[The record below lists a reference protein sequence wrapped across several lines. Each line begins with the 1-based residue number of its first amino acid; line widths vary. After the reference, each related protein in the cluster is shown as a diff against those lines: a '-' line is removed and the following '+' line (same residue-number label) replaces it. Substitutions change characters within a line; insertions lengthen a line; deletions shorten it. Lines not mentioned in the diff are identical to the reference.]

1 MNFKSTIEQIMHG
14 YHLSAEEAF
23 SVMSNMGDGA
33 YNEGQNTALIIA
45 LSSRDLSLEEITGFR
60 NALLG
65 LSVKT
70 SITSYNAIDLCGTGG
85 DEKNTFNIS
94 TLASFVVAA
103 AGYKVAKHGNYG
115 VSSVSGS
122 SNVLEKLGYNFSSDS
137 SKLEKELNEL
147 NICFLHAPLFH
158 PALKNVSGVRKQLGI
173 KTIFNSLGPLV
184 NPARTQ
190 KQFVGVYNLKLAR
203 LYHYLLQ
210 QDKKDYV
217 VVHALDGYDEISLT
231 SPVQYYSSAGEQL
244 LQPTDFGLP
253 TNTQQQLY
261 GGETIDDALA
271 IFKKVIAN
279 QGTAA
284 QTNAVL
290 ANAAAGIQCFENNKS
305 LPECVAIAKE
315 AMANGKANQLLI
327 KLLEIQ

>member
-1 MNFKSTIEQIMHG
+1 MKFKTTIENITQG
-14 YHLSAEEAF
+14 YNLSIKEAYD
-23 SVMSNMGDGA
+23 VMSNIGNA
-33 YNEGQNTALIIA
+33 SYNDNQNTSLIIA
-45 LSSRDLSLEEITGFR
+45 LNSRDLTLSEITGFR
-60 NALLG
+60 NALLD

-70 SITSYNAIDLCGTGG
+70 SLTSYNAIDLCGTGG

-122 SNVLEKLGYNFSSDS
+122 SNILEKLGYNFSTDS
-137 SKLEKELNEL
+137 PKLEKELNEL

-158 PALKNVSGVRKQLGI
+158 PALKNVSPIRKQLGI

-184 NPARTQ
+184 NPAQTQ

-203 LYHYLLQ
+203 LYNYLLQ
-210 QDKKDYV
+210 QENKDYV

-231 SPVQYYSSAGEQL
+231 SSIQYFSSTGEKL
-244 LQPTDFGLP
+244 LNADDFNLP
-253 TNTQQQLY
+253 STSQQQLY
-261 GGETIDDALA
+261 GGDTLDEALY
-271 IFKKVIAN
+271 IFKSVIAN
-279 QGTAA
+279 KGTPA

-305 LPECVAIAKE
+305 LPECVAIAKDAIE
-315 AMANGKANQLLI
+315 SGKAN
-327 KLLEIQ
+327 KLLKKLIESQ

>member
-1 MNFKSTIEQIMHG
+1 MNFKSTIEQIMQG
-14 YHLSAEEAF
+14 YHLKGQEAF
-23 SVMSNMGDGA
+23 TVMSNIGDGV
-33 YNEGQNTALIIA
+33 YNESQKTALIIA

-60 NALLG
+60 NALLE

-70 SITSYNAIDLCGTGG
+70 SLTSYDAIDLCGTGG

-122 SNVLEKLGYNFSSDS
+122 SNVLEKLGYLFSADS
-137 SKLEKELNEL
+137 SKLERELNEL

-158 PALKNVSGVRKQLGI
+158 PALKNVSEARKQLGI

-184 NPARTQ
+184 NPAQTK
-190 KQFVGVYNLKLAR
+190 KQFVGVYNLRLAR

-210 QDKKDYV
+210 QEAKDYV

-231 SPVQYYSSAGEQL
+231 STVQYFSSRGEQL
-244 LQPTDFGLP
+244 LNSTDFCLP
-253 TNTQQQLY
+253 NNTQQQLY
-261 GGETIDDALA
+261 GGETLDDALT

-279 QGTAA
+279 QGTTS
-284 QTNAVL
+284 QINAVL

-315 AMANGKANQLLI
+315 ALVSGKANQLLN
-327 KLLEIQ
+327 KLIEIQ

>member
-60 NALLG
+60 NALLE

-315 AMANGKANQLLI
+315 ALANGKANQLLI

>member
-1 MNFKSTIEQIMHG
+1 MNFKSTIEQIMQG
-14 YHLSAEEAF
+14 YHLSASEAF
-23 SVMSNMGDGA
+23 SVMSKLGDGA
-33 YNEGQNTALIIA
+33 YNDSQKTALIIA
-45 LSSRDLSLEEITGFR
+45 LSSRDLSLEEIAGFR
-60 NALLG
+60 NALLE

-70 SITSYNAIDLCGTGG
+70 TLTSYNAIDLCGTGG

-122 SNVLEKLGYNFSSDS
+122 SNVLEKLGYKFSADS
-137 SKLEKELNEL
+137 SKLERELNEL

-158 PALKNVSGVRKQLGI
+158 PALKNVSDTRKQLGI

-184 NPARTQ
+184 NPARTK

-210 QDKKDYV
+210 QDAKDYV

-231 SPVQYYSSAGEQL
+231 SSVQYFSSTGEQL
-244 LQPTDFGLP
+244 LEPSDFGLVM
-253 TNTQQQLY
+253 NTQQQLY
-261 GGETIDDALA
+261 GGETLDDALA

-279 QGTAA
+279 EGTAA

-290 ANAAAGIQCFENNKS
+290 ANAAAGIQCFESPKS
-305 LPECVAIAKE
+305 LPECVAIANE
-315 AMANGKANQLLI
+315 AIVSGKANQLLK
-327 KLLEIQ
+327 KLIEIQ

>member
-1 MNFKSTIEQIMHG
+1 MNFKTTIEQIMQG
-14 YHLSAEEAF
+14 YHLAASEAF
-23 SVMSNMGDGA
+23 SVMSNIGDGA
-33 YNEGQNTALIIA
+33 YNESQKTALIIA

-60 NALLG
+60 NALLE

-70 SITSYNAIDLCGTGG
+70 NLTSYNAIDLCGTGG
-85 DEKNTFNIS
+85 DGKNTFNIS
-94 TLASFVVAA
+94 TLASFVVAS

-122 SNVLEKLGYNFSSDS
+122 SNVLENLGYHFSADS
-137 SKLEKELNEL
+137 SKLERELNEL

-158 PALKNVSGVRKQLGI
+158 PALKNVSDIRKQLGI

-184 NPARTQ
+184 NPAQTK

-203 LYHYLLQ
+203 LYNYLLQ
-210 QDKKDYV
+210 QETKDYV

-231 SPVQYYSSAGEQL
+231 SSAQYFSSKGEQL
-244 LQPTDFGLP
+244 LNPVDFGLP
-253 TNTQQQLY
+253 TNTKQQLY
-261 GGETIDDALA
+261 GGETLEDALT

-279 QGTAA
+279 EGTAA

-290 ANAAAGIQCFENNKS
+290 ANAAAGIQCFENNKT

-315 AMANGKANQLLI
+315 ALESGKANQLLK
-327 KLLEIQ
+327 KLIEIQ

>member
-1 MNFKSTIEQIMHG
+1 MNFKSTIEQIMQG
-14 YHLSAEEAF
+14 YHLSASEAF
-23 SVMSNMGDGA
+23 SVMSKLGDGA
-33 YNEGQNTALIIA
+33 YNDSQKTALIIA
-45 LSSRDLSLEEITGFR
+45 LSSRDLSLEEIAGFR
-60 NALLG
+60 NALLE

-70 SITSYNAIDLCGTGG
+70 TLTSYNAIDLCGTGG

-122 SNVLEKLGYNFSSDS
+122 SNVLEKLGYKFSADS
-137 SKLEKELNEL
+137 SKLERELNEL

-158 PALKNVSGVRKQLGI
+158 PALKNVSDTRKQLGI

-184 NPARTQ
+184 NPARTK

-210 QDKKDYV
+210 QDAKDYV

-231 SPVQYYSSAGEQL
+231 SSVQYFSSTGEQL
-244 LQPTDFGLP
+244 LEPSGFGLEM
-253 TNTQQQLY
+253 NTQQQLY
-261 GGETIDDALA
+261 GGETLDDALA

-279 QGTAA
+279 EGTAA

-315 AMANGKANQLLI
+315 AIVSGKANQLLK
-327 KLLEIQ
+327 KLIEIQ

>member
-1 MNFKSTIEQIMHG
+1 MKFKTTIENITQG
-14 YHLSAEEAF
+14 YNLSIKEAYD
-23 SVMSNMGDGA
+23 VMSNIGNA
-33 YNEGQNTALIIA
+33 SYNDNQNTSLIIA
-45 LSSRDLSLEEITGFR
+45 LNSRDLTLSEITGFR
-60 NALLG
+60 NALLD

-70 SITSYNAIDLCGTGG
+70 SLTSYNAIDLCGTGG

-122 SNVLEKLGYNFSSDS
+122 SNILEKLGYNFSTDS

-158 PALKNVSGVRKQLGI
+158 PALKNVSPIRKQLGI

-184 NPARTQ
+184 NPAQTQ

-203 LYHYLLQ
+203 LYNYLLQ
-210 QDKKDYV
+210 QENKDYV

-231 SPVQYYSSAGEQL
+231 SSIQYFSSTGEKL
-244 LQPTDFGLP
+244 LNADDFNLP
-253 TNTQQQLY
+253 STSQQQLY
-261 GGETIDDALA
+261 GGDTLDEALY
-271 IFKKVIAN
+271 IFKSVIAN
-279 QGTAA
+279 KGTPA

-305 LPECVAIAKE
+305 LPECVAIAKDAIE
-315 AMANGKANQLLI
+315 SGKAN
-327 KLLEIQ
+327 KLLKKLIESQ

>member
-1 MNFKSTIEQIMHG
+1 MNFKSTIEQIMQG
-14 YHLSAEEAF
+14 YHLSASEAF
-23 SVMSNMGDGA
+23 SVMSKLGDGA
-33 YNEGQNTALIIA
+33 YNDSQKTALIIA
-45 LSSRDLSLEEITGFR
+45 LSSRDLSLEEIAGFR
-60 NALLG
+60 NALLE

-70 SITSYNAIDLCGTGG
+70 TLTSYNAIDLCGTGG

-122 SNVLEKLGYNFSSDS
+122 SNVLEKLGYKFSADS
-137 SKLEKELNEL
+137 SKLERELNEL

-158 PALKNVSGVRKQLGI
+158 PALKNVSDTRKQLGI

-184 NPARTQ
+184 NPARTK

-210 QDKKDYV
+210 QDAKDYV

-231 SPVQYYSSAGEQL
+231 SSVQYFSSTGEQL
-244 LQPTDFGLP
+244 LEPSDFGLGM
-253 TNTQQQLY
+253 NTQQQLY
-261 GGETIDDALA
+261 GGETLDDALA

-279 QGTAA
+279 EGTAA
-284 QTNAVL
+284 QTDAVL
-290 ANAAAGIQCFENNKS
+290 ANAAAGIQCFEHNKS
-305 LPECVAIAKE
+305 LPECVAIAEE
-315 AMANGKANQLLI
+315 AIVSGKANQLLK
-327 KLLEIQ
+327 KLIEIQ

>member
-1 MNFKSTIEQIMHG
+1 MNFKSAIEQIMQG
-14 YHLSAEEAF
+14 YHFNAIEAF
-23 SVMSNMGDGA
+23 TVMSNIGDGA
-33 YNEGQNTALIIA
+33 YNESQKTALIIA
-45 LSSRDLSLEEITGFR
+45 LSSRDLSLEEIAGFR
-60 NALLG
+60 NALLE

-70 SITSYNAIDLCGTGG
+70 SLTSYDAIDLCGTGG
-85 DEKNTFNIS
+85 DERNTFNIS

-122 SNVLEKLGYNFSSDS
+122 SNVLEKLGYQFSTDS
-137 SKLEKELNEL
+137 SKLERELNDL

-158 PALKNVSGVRKQLGI
+158 PALKNVSETRKQLGI

-210 QDKKDYV
+210 QEAKDYV

-231 SPVQYYSSAGEQL
+231 SPVQYFSSTGEQL
-244 LQPTDFGLP
+244 LNSSDFGLP
-253 TNTQQQLY
+253 SITQQQLY
-261 GGETIDDALA
+261 GGETLEDALT

-279 QGTAA
+279 EGTIA

-290 ANAAAGIQCFENNKS
+290 ANAAAGIQCFEKNKS

-315 AMANGKANQLLI
+315 ALVSGKANQLLN
-327 KLLEIQ
+327 KLIEIQ

>member
-1 MNFKSTIEQIMHG
+1 MNFKSTIEQIMQG
-14 YHLSAEEAF
+14 YHLNGQDAF
-23 SVMSNMGDGA
+23 TVMSNIGDGA
-33 YNEGQNTALIIA
+33 YNESQKTALIIA
-45 LSSRDLSLEEITGFR
+45 LSSRDLSLEEIAGFR
-60 NALLG
+60 NALLE

-70 SITSYNAIDLCGTGG
+70 SLTSYDAIDLCGTGG
-85 DEKNTFNIS
+85 DERNTFNIS

-122 SNVLEKLGYNFSSDS
+122 SNVLEKLGYQFSTDS
-137 SKLEKELNEL
+137 SKLERELNDL

-158 PALKNVSGVRKQLGI
+158 PALKNVSETRKQLGI

-184 NPARTQ
+184 NPAQTK

-210 QDKKDYV
+210 QEAKDYV

-231 SPVQYYSSAGEQL
+231 SSVQYFSSRGEQL
-244 LQPTDFGLP
+244 LNSADFGLP
-253 TNTQQQLY
+253 NNTQQQLY
-261 GGETIDDALA
+261 GGENLGDALV
-271 IFKKVIAN
+271 IFKNVIAN
-279 QGTAA
+279 KGTTA

-315 AMANGKANQLLI
+315 ALVSGKANQLLN
-327 KLLEIQ
+327 KLIEIQ

>member
-1 MNFKSTIEQIMHG
+1 MNFKSTIEQIMQG
-14 YHLSAEEAF
+14 YHLSASEAF
-23 SVMSNMGDGA
+23 SVMSKLGDGA
-33 YNEGQNTALIIA
+33 YNDSQKTALIIA
-45 LSSRDLSLEEITGFR
+45 LSSRDLSLEEIAGFR
-60 NALLG
+60 NALLE

-70 SITSYNAIDLCGTGG
+70 TLTSYNAIDLCGTGG

-122 SNVLEKLGYNFSSDS
+122 SNVLEKLGYKFSADS
-137 SKLEKELNEL
+137 SKLERELNEL

-158 PALKNVSGVRKQLGI
+158 PALKNVSDTRKQLGI

-184 NPARTQ
+184 NPARTK

-210 QDKKDYV
+210 QDAKDYV

-231 SPVQYYSSAGEQL
+231 SSVQYFSSTGEQL
-244 LQPTDFGLP
+244 LEPSDFGLGI
-253 TNTQQQLY
+253 NTQQQLY
-261 GGETIDDALA
+261 GGETLDDALV

-279 QGTAA
+279 EGTAV

-315 AMANGKANQLLI
+315 AIVSGKANQLLK
-327 KLLEIQ
+327 KLIEIQ

>member
-60 NALLG
+60 NALLE

>member
-1 MNFKSTIEQIMHG
+1 MNFKSTIEQIMQG

-23 SVMSNMGDGA
+23 SVMGNMGDGV

-60 NALLG
+60 NALLE

-231 SPVQYYSSAGEQL
+231 SPVQYYSSTGEQL

-315 AMANGKANQLLI
+315 ALTSGKANQLLI
-327 KLLEIQ
+327 KLLEIK